1 MEPRIIN
8 AHNTIAPNGIL
19 IGSSLI
25 LFLESAQNSMD
36 HAMTFPIKLDSIVN
50 IDGENIQRTIFLYG
64 GLTVLIG
71 PNGSGKTHLMR
82 GLKRPLEE
90 HCPGKKVRFLSA
102 GRMGL
107 LEQYRSD
114 YDGHRGG
121 SPNYQQARYGSVDDT
136 NRRHQYET
144 LQGDFQTLAVRP
156 DILIKV
162 RERLRKLFGRDIS
175 VFWDAGSI
183 KVEFVRTSG
192 TKKSYP
198 SGREASGLMHL
209 AGLLAALY
217 DDDVGALLIDEP
229 EVSLHPQLQAFLLK
243 EILGVAG
250 LPSGASHKKLVVIGT
265 HSTEFIRVETPADL
279 AKLAFCYDL
288 TTQPVQVSPDAE
300 ELKSSKIFSLISRM
314 GQEHKLSFFA
324 KSPLLVEGPSDAII
338 CGGLANKFDL
348 YLEAGGS
355 QMLPVIGKGQFPIV
369 VKLLRLVG
377 KTPFVLADADALADG
392 LDLANIF
399 LMNPDA
405 NDRAA
410 HMGFGSAIKAS
421 SEIYKDFSSM
431 IATRWAEISSIA
443 EEHSY
448 WTNRDRDDADDI
460 KAKRRA
466 SFSTLLSL
474 SEDQL
479 RQLNQDGKWLAL
491 KLQLE
496 VLLNLLES
504 QGCFVLRR
512 GAIESYYQFR
522 DQQVCADKPA
532 AASEEVTALIGADPV
547 AVENSYADVLRC
559 LRLAA
564 QTERIVEAESLQ
576 DILLAV
582 AAPAL
587 ARVKAGTTSS
597 ELLNLLA
604 RSTLGSYAGLFELEV
619 KDGMLVIGL
628 KSKILDVSGFPVSI
642 EEDADVVKNI
652 SKALSLTSG

>member
-1 MEPRIIN
+1 MP
-8 AHNTIAPNGIL
+8 
-19 IGSSLI
+19 
-25 LFLESAQNSMD
+25 
-36 HAMTFPIKLDSIVN
+36 FPIKLDSTVN
-50 IDGENIQRTIFLYG
+50 IDGVDIQRTIVLHG

-82 GLKRPLEE
+82 GMKRPLKA
-90 HCPGKKVRFLSA
+90 HCPGRKVRFLSA

-114 YDGHRGG
+114 YDGHRGDT
-121 SPNYQQARYGSVDDT
+121 PNYQQARYGSVDDT
-136 NRRHQYET
+136 NRRHLYET

-175 VFWDAGSI
+175 VLWDAGSI

-192 TKKSYP
+192 SSKSYP

-209 AGLLAALY
+209 AGLLTALY

-250 LPSGASHKKLVVIGT
+250 LPSDSPHRKLVVIGT
-265 HSTEFIRVETPADL
+265 HSTEFVRVETPSDL
-279 AKLAFCYDL
+279 AKLVFCYDL
-288 TTQPVQVSPDAE
+288 SSEPVQVPPEAE

-324 KSPLLVEGPSDAII
+324 KSPLLVEGPSDAIV
-338 CGGLANKFDL
+338 CGGLANKLDL

-355 QMLPVIGKGQFPIV
+355 QLLPVIGKGQFPVV

-392 LDLANIF
+392 LDLANTF
-399 LMNPDA
+399 LTNSDA
-405 NDRAA
+405 NALAA
-410 HMGFGSAIKAS
+410 KKGFGSAIEAS
-421 SEIYKDFSSM
+421 RSIYGAFSSM
-431 IATRWAEISSIA
+431 VATRWADVSHVA
-443 EEHSY
+443 ELHSY
-448 WTNRDRDDADDI
+448 WTNRDLDDSDST

-466 SFSTLLSL
+466 AFSTLFSL
-474 SEDQL
+474 SDVQL
-479 RQLNQDGKWLAL
+479 RQLHQDGEWLAL
-491 KLQLE
+491 KERLAA
-496 VLLNLLES
+496 LLDLLES

-512 GAIESYYQFR
+512 GAIESYYQFNGHHGH
-522 DQQVCADKPA
+522 QSLADKPT
-532 AASEEVTALIGADPV
+532 AASEEVAALMDAAPI
-547 AVENSYADVLRC
+547 AVEDSYDDVLRC
-559 LRLAA
+559 LRRVA
-564 QTERIVEAESLQ
+564 QTEKIVEAESLQ
-576 DILLAV
+576 DTLLAV

-597 ELLNLLA
+597 ESLNSLA
-604 RSTLGSYAGLFELEV
+604 RSTLGAYAELFDLEV
-619 KDGMLVIGL
+619 KDGTLIIGL
-628 KSKILDVSGFPVSI
+628 KSKILDVSGFPISV
-642 EEDADVVKNI
+642 EKEADVVKI
-652 SKALSLTSG
+652 VSKALGLTPT